1 MKKSFSL
8 LFICLIISCFA
19 YSKTLFTKHGTISNT
34 YTNQYNDPDWSIE
47 ISSADEEGA
56 FINGICYIKE
66 GCQFQIDYNS
76 AIVGGQGDGT
86 SQGSGGSETSTCA
99 YITKPNKI
107 RNQIYGNTTIV
118 CNKDDCFC
126 IELYICGNNNEPET
140 PAFLV
145 QICAVNE
152 IYYNAGD
159 PYVAFSGNID
169 FYSGKIVL
177 NGTCRFYELL
187 TSCENVY
194 AIHENDTFPKYYV
207 KKDSKIKL
215 DFTGA
220 SITEKS
226 ERYEKIRYVN
236 VSGKLKLNEEQTV
249 EENTDINISVCQDGI
264 YGGVSERHRFSII
277 VDDNPPEI
285 TVNPKITEGEWYTRD
300 IEISASDGESQI
312 RQLLV
317 EKTERNISE
326 YYESSRGECIPLTES
341 GKYKI
346 KATDNVGN
354 VSSKEVWIDKE
365 VPILKISDEKG
376 EEPVQRNEWYSS
388 KKIIITAD
396 DNLSGIESLKING
409 IAVGNPYEI
418 KDNGIYTVDV
428 KDKAGNS
435 IETKTIKLDNTKPV
449 ITQIALQY
457 TKNER
462 LITAITALSDV
473 KDDDSS
479 ELSYSGLSNDVYIKN
494 NDVIIKQ
501 GESTNEENKKIINAM
516 FENINRT
523 ELQVYE
529 LKVIAKDN
537 AGNSDESTHKKIYL
551 PPEIKVQT
559 EKTYIEDNNTVTE
572 LKLKNYSG
580 NEEYYI
586 GLKLKR
592 TIYID
597 GKEVTEENFTKYF
610 EEDARANWRAVTA
623 EKDINRDE
631 IKNGIYKDRLLTES
645 GFGHKETGYKIRWQL
660 RDCLENEKGIWEES
674 EEKRTVTANNPG
686 KVRIKIEGRGEEKEV
701 DFTEGKFTDGTE
713 GIRLAADGAVRIHI
727 SIEDSDYEPY
737 EMELR
742 QMIPIKGS
750 EESLSLARP
759 GFIQRGTSGKA
770 RYNGYGERYE
780 KGKWISFGQMEYLA
794 YNRET
799 CLYLR
804 VKAGYS
810 GNEKTGESGR
820 IYLKAEPSD
829 LGGFILKVCDEAQY
843 NANGITA
850 TPNQKIGLELS
861 GDAEDAQW
869 SYGDGITGSGKNV
882 EHSWL
887 QKEDRR
893 GDTSEYELQ
902 IKHKNNELV
911 IPVHITDT
919 KVGALYGDET
929 WWGNHEVLGK
939 IEVNAGQTLII
950 GNPHRNEG
958 IEILCTGDEEEN
970 YMGCL
975 EIRGKL
981 KTDNGTG
988 IVEVAAGINTEDGLK
1003 KETETEGR
1011 RFLYWK
1017 GIEVNGG
1024 GEAFI
1029 KDTEISGGLR
1039 GIAVDAGG
1047 KVEVRDSGLKRN
1059 GIGIHVLGEVEA
1071 EGIEVSGSVEY
1082 GIKEEDGSSVKI
1094 RDSVIKENTENW
1106 YSAENSVLSIDEING
1121 KLGE

>member
-1 MKKSFSL
+1 M
-8 LFICLIISCFA
+8 
-19 YSKTLFTKHGTISNT
+19 
-34 YTNQYNDPDWSIE
+34 
-47 ISSADEEGA
+47 
-56 FINGICYIKE
+56 
-66 GCQFQIDYNS
+66 
-76 AIVGGQGDGT
+76 GGGGDGT
-86 SQGSGGSETSTCA
+86 SYGSGGSETATCA

-169 FYSGKIVL
+169 FYSGKIVFG
-177 NGTCRFYELL
+177 GTSRNYELL
-187 TSCENVY
+187 TRCENVY

-226 ERYEKIRYVN
+226 ERYEKTRYVN

-264 YGGVSERHRFSII
+264 NGGVSERHKFSII

-285 TVNPKITEGEWYTRD
+285 TVNPRITDKVWATREV
-300 IEISASDGESQI
+300 EISASDGETQI

-317 EKTERNISE
+317 EKAVNNIPE
-326 YYESSRGECIPLTES
+326 YYASSRGECITLKDS
-341 GKYKI
+341 GKYNI
-346 KATDNVGN
+346 KAWDNVGN
-354 VSSKEVWIDKE
+354 VSSKDVWIDKE
-365 VPILKISDEKG
+365 VPELKITDENGKNPTESNG
-376 EEPVQRNEWYSS
+376 WYNS
-388 KKIIITAD
+388 KELTITVED
-396 DNLSGIESLKING
+396 EMSGIESLKIND
-409 IAVGNPYEI
+409 YEI
-418 KDNGIYTVDV
+418 KPVKIDEKDVIKPYKIETNGIYTVDV

-435 IETKTIKLDNTKPV
+435 IETKTIKLDNKAPEITKS
-449 ITQIALQY
+449 ALKY
-457 TKNER
+457 TKNEEG
-462 LITAITALSDV
+462 LIKEISAEADV
-473 KDDDSS
+473 NEESNG
-479 ELSYSGLSNDVYIKN
+479 SGLSNDVYIKN

-501 GESTNEENKKIINAM
+501 GESTNEENKKIIKAI
-516 FENINRT
+516 FENINRS
-523 ELQVYE
+523 ELHRYD
-529 LKVIAKDN
+529 LKAIAADK
-537 AGNSDESTHKKIYL
+537 AGNHSESAYETIYL
-551 PPEIKVQT
+551 PPKIEVQT
-559 EKTYIEDNNTVTE
+559 EKTYIENNNNVTE

-580 NEEYYI
+580 NEEYYT

-597 GKEVTEENFTKYF
+597 GNEVTEENFTKYF

-645 GFGHKETGYKIRWQL
+645 GFGHKETEYKIRWQL

-737 EMELR
+737 EVELR

-759 GFIQRGTSGKA
+759 GFIQRGTSGMA
-770 RYNGYGERYE
+770 RYNGYGEKYE

-804 VKAGYS
+804 VKEGYS
-810 GNEKTGESGR
+810 GNEKTCESGR
-820 IYLKAEPSD
+820 IYLKAEPID

-988 IVEVAAGINTEDGLK
+988 SVEIAAGINTEDGLK
-1003 KETETEGR
+1003 KEMETEGR

-1017 GIEVNGG
+1017 GIEVNDG
-1024 GEAFI
+1024 GEVFI
-1029 KDTEISGGLR
+1029 KGTEISGGLR

-1047 KVEVRDSGLKRN
+1047 KAKIKDTGLKGN
-1059 GIGIHVLGEVEA
+1059 GTGIHILGEVEA

-1094 RDSVIKENTENW
+1094 RDSVIKENTVNW
-1106 YSAENSVLSIDEING
+1106 YSAEDGILSINEIKE
-1121 KLGE
+1121 KLGK